1 MLHSYHLQ
9 ANITTQVELEAEK
22 NFTPGQSFKVVH
34 GLFFHCI
41 IKFFYMIVVPVVAI
55 YNNIDFVYI
64 IIILYQ
70 WCCFM
75 LLNQLPTE

>member
-9 ANITTQVELEAEK
+9 ANITTQVELEAEN

-41 IKFFYMIVVPVVAI
+41 IKFFYMIVVAI
-55 YNNIDFVYI
+55 YINIDFDYI
-64 IIILYQ
+64 IVILPQ

-75 LLNQLPTE
+75 LFNQLPTE